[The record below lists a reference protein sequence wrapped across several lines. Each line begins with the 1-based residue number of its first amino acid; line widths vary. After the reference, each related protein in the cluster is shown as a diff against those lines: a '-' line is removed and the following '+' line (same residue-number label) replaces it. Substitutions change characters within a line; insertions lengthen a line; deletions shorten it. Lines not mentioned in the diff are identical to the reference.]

1 VDLESWTPD
10 NVRDSLAQRGHKLKE
25 NKDSYMDFGSGQI
38 IWKTDNGY
46 ITGSDCRRD
55 GGAVGF

>member
-1 VDLESWTPD
+1 
-10 NVRDSLAQRGHKLKE
+10 VRESLAARGHKLKQ
-25 NKDSYMDFGSGQI
+25 NADSYMDFGSGQI
-38 IWKTDNGY
+38 IWKTPDGY